1 MSVYVKAL
9 VGATCS
15 LACLLPFAL
24 HAQVAAPAQPAV
36 IQTAPYIGLRVNLV
50 PSTVVEAQATLSA
63 NQVVV
68 AYQATPRAMATTT
81 APSLARSG
89 SYPVTLPANY
99 RLFEVGLSGV
109 TGYCALRAP
118 DQGVRRSQCFIDL
131 NNDGKFDAS
140 YITNRG
146 WQGQTLY
153 WGQVASLASIP
164 PLPYQAAPL
173 EEAAAEPITY
183 SFKRIRNQKAEF
195 QIGLTARATDLPVRT
210 CAIDGTTQCRLGNH
224 MFVFE
229 AARTSIKVVS
239 VTPVLEPVDIVYDR

>member
-15 LACLLPFAL
+15 FACLLPVTL
-24 HAQVAAPAQPAV
+24 HAQTVAPTQPAV

-50 PSTVVEAQATLSA
+50 PSTIVEAQTTLSP

-68 AYQATPRAMATTT
+68 AYQATPRGMATTT

-109 TGYCALRAP
+109 TGYCALRAT

-164 PLPYQAAPL
+164 PLPYQVAPT
-173 EEAAAEPITY
+173 EDASAEPITY
-183 SFKRIRNQKAEF
+183 YFKRIRNQKAEF
-195 QIGLTARATDLPVRT
+195 QIGLATRATDLPVRT
-210 CAIDGTTQCRLGNH
+210 CAIDGATPCTLGNH
-224 MFVFE
+224 VFVFE
-229 AARTSIKVVS
+229 AARTGVKVLS
-239 VTPVLEPVDIVYDR
+239 VTPASEPADIVYDR